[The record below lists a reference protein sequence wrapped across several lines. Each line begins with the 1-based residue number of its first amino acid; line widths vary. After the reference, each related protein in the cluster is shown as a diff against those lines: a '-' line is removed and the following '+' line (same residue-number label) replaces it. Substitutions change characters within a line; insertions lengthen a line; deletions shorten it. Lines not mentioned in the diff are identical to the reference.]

1 MITQTLKHLRLWQK
15 LGWLVLAMAVPVV
28 LVGFFYLRL
37 ANAQV
42 SQARSELD
50 GARYLQALSGVEE
63 ETITHAS
70 RAFVFLSGD
79 VARKSEVIAQ
89 QDEIERQIAGLDIL
103 DGGIGRQL
111 GVSDSWQSVK
121 SEWQAV
127 KGKTLTQTAADSDAA
142 HAALTEHLQKL
153 KELVG
158 TRSGTSLDPDFKTH
172 ALIQIAADYTPKAV
186 IYASDMRHYV
196 VKAAAKGYL
205 GGDDRTGVQIYEQ
218 RFHAQIDRA
227 VAEMAP
233 LPQDIRAQLSPAL
246 AALSAAAAEYDS
258 AVQSKLLAAT
268 NLTATPAELYEAG
281 TPVNRALKKLSADS
295 YAATVKALEDS
306 LSGLSLHRNVSAGIS
321 FAALACALVLAW
333 LVTRA
338 MTEPLTHAMEVFAKI
353 AAGQYD
359 NQIETS
365 GTDETGQVLKALDEM
380 QSKLR
385 TQIATERSFAAE
397 NTRIRQAL
405 DKASTSVV
413 LADEHHQIIYVN
425 ETAKSS
431 FARNAQEI
439 KASLPDFDPARL
451 RGSKLE
457 SLSPDPARQRHLLET
472 LSGAEVQEQV
482 LGDFTFRTVTNPVKG
497 DRGERLGTVMEWSQR
512 TQEVRVEK
520 ELQNMLAAINS
531 GALGKRIDLAGKNGF
546 FEAMAR
552 GINQLADNLTATVS
566 KVKSAAAEIH
576 RGAEEISAGNT
587 NLSLRTE
594 EQAASLEETASS
606 MEEMTT
612 TVKQNA
618 DNAGQANQLALA
630 AREQAEQGGM
640 VVGQAVQAMSGIN
653 DSARKIADIIGV
665 IDEIAFQTNLLA
677 LNAAVEAAR
686 AGEQGRGFAVV
697 ASEVRNL
704 AGRSATAAKEIKDL
718 IQDSVKKVSD
728 GSLLVTQS
736 GQTLEQIVTSVKK
749 VSDIVAEIAAASREQ
764 SLGIEQVGRAVMQM
778 DELTQQN
785 AALVEQGTAASQNM
799 TTEATALNQ
808 MMARYDLTGVAL
820 ANNDLGA
827 ESAPAFVLSA
837 NTKKPSGAAASN
849 GAGGA
854 VASAAAAGKSGARGG
869 TAPIIHNGRSGR
881 DGAPRPMGGTSP
893 PPMPIERRK
902 ADRPWANRTARGRA
916 TAAAP
921 RPEAAAASTTGAP
934 VLAEAKD
941 SSEWQEF

>member
-1 MITQTLKHLRLWQK
+1 
-15 LGWLVLAMAVPVV
+15 MAVPVV

-37 ANAQV
+37 ADAQV
-42 SQARSELD
+42 SQARSELE
-50 GARYLQALSGVEE
+50 GARYLQALSGVEQ
-63 ETITHAS
+63 ETLTYAS

-79 VARKSEVIAQ
+79 AARKSEVIAQ
-89 QDEIERQIAGLDIL
+89 QEEVDRQIAGLDVL
-103 DGGIGRQL
+103 DARIGRRL
-111 GVSDSWQSVK
+111 GVSDSWQSMK
-121 SEWQAV
+121 SEWAAV
-127 KGKTLTQTAADSDAA
+127 KGKTLTQTAAESDAL
-142 HAALTEHLQKL
+142 HTALTDHLQRL
-153 KELVG
+153 KQLVG
-158 TRSGTSLDPDFKTH
+158 ARSRTSLDPDFKTH
-172 ALIQIAADYTPKAV
+172 ALIQIAADYTPRAV
-186 IYASDMRHYV
+186 IYTTDLRRYV
-196 VKAAAKGYL
+196 VRAAAKGYL
-205 GGDDRTGVQIYEQ
+205 GGDDRMGVLIYKE
-218 RFHAQIDRA
+218 RFHAEIDK
-227 VAEMAP
+227 
-233 LPQDIRAQLSPAL
+233 AL
-246 AALSAAAAEYDS
+246 AATASLPEDSRSQLRPALDALSTAAVEYDS
-258 AVQSKLLAAT
+258 AVQSKLLAAA
-268 NLTATPAELYEAG
+268 NLTATPAELYGDG
-281 TPVNRALKKLSADS
+281 TPVNRALKKLSDDS
-295 YAATVKALEDS
+295 YAATVKALEDNLTA
-306 LSGLSLHRNVSAGIS
+306 LSMHRDVSAGIS
-321 FAALACALVLAW
+321 LLMLAFALVLAR
-333 LVTRA
+333 LVTRSMRA
-338 MTEPLTHAMEVFAKI
+338 PLTHAMDVFGKI
-353 AAGQYD
+353 SAGQY
-359 NQIETS
+359 NTQIETD
-365 GTDETGQVLKALDEM
+365 GTDEASQVLKALDEM
-380 QSKLR
+380 QGKLR
-385 TQIATERSFAAE
+385 TQIATERAVAAE

-413 LADEHHQIIYVN
+413 LADEKHQIIYVN

-431 FARNAQEI
+431 FSRNAQEL
-439 KASLPDFDPARL
+439 KASLPNFDPTRL
-451 RGSKLE
+451 RGSSLE
-457 SLSPDPARQRHLLET
+457 SLSPDPAGQRRLLET
-472 LSGAEVQEQV
+472 LTGPEVQEQV
-482 LGDFTFRTVTNPVKG
+482 LGEFTFRTVTNPVRG
-497 DRGERLGTVMEWSQR
+497 DRGERLGTVMEWTQR

-552 GINQLADNLTATVS
+552 GINQLADNLTETVS
-566 KVKSAAAEIH
+566 KVKRAASEVH
-576 RGAEEISAGNT
+576 RGAEEICAGNS

-764 SLGIEQVGRAVMQM
+764 SLGIEQVGRTVLQM

-785 AALVEQGTAASQNM
+785 AALVEQGTAASQDM
-799 TTEATALNQ
+799 TAEATALNQ
-808 MMARYDLTGVAL
+808 MMARYDLSGVAL
-820 ANNDLGA
+820 TDSDIARSIDFT
-827 ESAPAFVLSA
+827 PAAMSSA
-837 NTKKPSGAAASN
+837 NARSLNGSGGNGGGGASAGAASPGAASKPR
-849 GAGGA
+849 
-854 VASAAAAGKSGARGG
+854 SG
-869 TAPIIHNGRSGR
+869 TAPLAHGGRSGR
-881 DGAPRPMGGTSP
+881 DAPLP
-893 PPMPIERRK
+893 PSVRIERRK
-902 ADRPWANRTARGRA
+902 ANRPWANRTARGQQP
-916 TAAAP
+916 AAAP
-921 RPEAAAASTTGAP
+921 RPEAVAASASGTP
-934 VLAEAKD
+934 VLALGKD